1 LVEPRALTAAESSS
15 LGHHAASS
23 DETRSAPDIRGY
35 FQQSPAWKKSVAEA
49 TGLLLVAPS
58 ARRAEAPQ
66 EAERV
71 EKREALVEPRALT
84 AAESSSLGHHAASSD
99 ETRSAPDIRGYF
111 QQSPEW
117 KKSVA
122 EAFLIPRSGGLLD
135 EGSADAIA
143 LVSGTP
149 SSSDSDRLIILVSAG
164 ATEPDAV
171 VEPAIGL
178 ADVPMIALA
187 DEPAAA
193 SPPRDR
199 SPTGSRLRPRD
210 SGIERRDAA
219 RRDPCGESLKAC
231 KDALQFL
238 RDDDI
243 ASIDL
248 DIRVGG
254 TPGNDYPCECRLEG
268 ETFQPRRFASTTMTW
283 KAAGYCHKPLYFED
297 WELERYGHSR
307 GMFLD
312 PFIAGAHFFVTL
324 PILPYKAGM
333 QAPWECV
340 YPLGYYRPGSCA
352 PWTVPGVPYSPR
364 GFAVQAATVTGL
376 VFLLP

>member
-1 LVEPRALTAAESSS
+1 MTSSSRRKPRTTAPSRAKSDPRAGRGWLWLGVVVAIAGIPAAADQ
-15 LGHHAASS
+15 GA
-23 DETRSAPDIRGY
+23 
-35 FQQSPAWKKSVAEA
+35 SPAVA
-49 TGLLLVAPS
+49 APPP
-58 ARRAEAPQ
+58 AGRVLRASRSLRPSPRPADTVVTASGIEDAKDGGRDEPP
-66 EAERV
+66 
-71 EKREALVEPRALT
+71 ALPGPT
-84 AAESSSLGHHAASSD
+84 
-99 ETRSAPDIRGYF
+99 
-111 QQSPEW
+111 
-117 KKSVA
+117 
-122 EAFLIPRSGGLLD
+122 
-135 EGSADAIA
+135 
-143 LVSGTP
+143 GTP
-149 SSSDSDRLIILVSAG
+149 SEGMPSAVDRPATGADKAPARGIDRPPPRREPARDEARRRSTDDAAG
-164 ATEPDAV
+164 EPD
-171 VEPAIGL
+171 
-178 ADVPMIALA
+178 
-187 DEPAAA
+187 
-193 SPPRDR
+193 S
-199 SPTGSRLRPRD
+199 GSRAGSRAR
-210 SGIERRDAA
+210 SGDRGAA
-219 RRDPCGESLKAC
+219 RRESARKDPCAESAKAGQE
-231 KDALQFL
+231 ARQFL

-254 TPGNDYPCECRLEG
+254 KPGNDYPCECLLEG

-352 PWTVPGVPYSPR
+352 PWTVPAVPYSAR
-364 GFAVQAATVTGL
+364 GFAVQGATVTGL

>member
-1 LVEPRALTAAESSS
+1 MVSGLYVALIAATGLLLAAPYARGAEAPQDAERVGKREALMEPRALTAAQSSR
-15 LGHHAASS
+15 GNHAASS
-23 DETRSAPDIRGY
+23 DATRSAPNIR
-35 FQQSPAWKKSVAEA
+35 S
-49 TGLLLVAPS
+49 
-58 ARRAEAPQ
+58 
-66 EAERV
+66 
-71 EKREALVEPRALT
+71 
-84 AAESSSLGHHAASSD
+84 
-99 ETRSAPDIRGYF
+99 YF

-122 EAFLIPRSGGLLD
+122 EAFHLSRRGGLLD
-135 EGSADAIA
+135 ELSADAIA
-143 LVSGTP
+143 LVAGTP
-149 SSSDSDRLIILVSAG
+149 SPPDADRGIILVSAG
-164 ATEPDAV
+164 SLEPEAV
-171 VEPAIGL
+171 FEPLIGL
-178 ADVPMIALA
+178 SDVPVIALA
-187 DEPAAA
+187 DEPA
-193 SPPRDR
+193 SPSRDR
-199 SPTGSRLRPRD
+199 GQAGSRLRSRD
-210 SGIERRDAA
+210 AGTARRDAA

>member
-1 LVEPRALTAAESSS
+1 MTSSS
-15 LGHHAASS
+15 PKKPQITALNQSRSERRPGRLAVGGLCAAL
-23 DETRSAPDIRGY
+23 
-35 FQQSPAWKKSVAEA
+35 VAG
-49 TGLLLVAPS
+49 TGLLLAGRGTGPS
-58 ARRAEAPQ
+58 APAPPSASSSAPQPAEESELVVFPERPEIEAP
-66 EAERV
+66 AE
-71 EKREALVEPRALT
+71 
-84 AAESSSLGHHAASSD
+84 
-99 ETRSAPDIRGYF
+99 
-111 QQSPEW
+111 
-117 KKSVA
+117 
-122 EAFLIPRSGGLLD
+122 LLMA
-135 EGSADAIA
+135 GIL
-143 LVSGTP
+143 LVSGA
-149 SSSDSDRLIILVSAG
+149 SSSAADAPAAEIVLAAGTSLEGVENDRGIILVSAG
-164 ATEPDAV
+164 STETDAV
-171 VEPAIGL
+171 IEPAIDL
-178 ADVPMIALA
+178 SEVPVIALA
-187 DEPAAA
+187 DEPAA
-193 SPPRDR
+193 PNPLRDR
-199 SPTGSRLRPRD
+199 DRGQAGSRLRSRD
-210 SGIERRDAA
+210 AGTARRDAA
-219 RRDPCGESLKAC
+219 RKDPCGEASKAC
-231 KDALQFL
+231 SDALQFL

-268 ETFQPRRFASTTMTW
+268 ETFQQRRFASTTMTW